1 MIFIYNLSDDLTTI
15 VKLFADGT
23 SFFSVADNMN
33 TSNISLR
40 NDINKIRN
48 WKIQWKMNFNPDPSE
63 QAQEAIFS
71 RKLQKT
77 KNDPVYFDHN
87 SVQQVLSKKHL

>member
-1 MIFIYNLSDDLTTI
+1 MICINNLFDDLTAN

-23 SFFSVADNMN
+23 SFFSVADNIN
-33 TSNISLR
+33 TSNINLR

-48 WKIQWKMNFNPDPSE
+48 WEIQWKMNFNSDPSE
-63 QAQEAIFS
+63 QAQEVIFS

-77 KNDPVYFDHN
+77 NHDPVYFNHN

>member
-1 MIFIYNLSDDLTTI
+1 
-15 VKLFADGT
+15 
-23 SFFSVADNMN
+23 MN
-33 TSNISLR
+33 TSNINLR

-48 WKIQWKMNFNPDPSE
+48 WEIQWKMNFNPDPSE

-77 KNDPVYFDHN
+77 NHDPVYFNHN